1 MSEILNILGSVGL
14 NWYVA
19 LATFRNFLIIFLLLK
34 IFFFKKIVGVLRAR
48 HQAIERGFEQAGEA
62 EIKLNQEEE
71 EKEVILSNARKERD
85 TIVANA
91 ELLGRDIVASVEK
104 DAQAEIT
111 FRIEKLDS
119 KEATL
124 RESVE
129 KAFAEQAPALVA
141 SLYAKTLAKEMT
153 KEENDALVARM
164 SL

>member
-1 MSEILNILGSVGL
+1 MSEILNILGSVGF
-14 NWYVA
+14 NWHVA
-19 LATFRNFLIIFLLLK
+19 LANFINFLIILFLLK
-34 IFFFKKIVGVLRAR
+34 IFFFKKIGGVLRER
-48 HQAIERGFEQAGEA
+48 HQAIERGLEQAREA
-62 EIKLNQEEE
+62 EIKLNHAEE
-71 EKEVILSNARKERD
+71 EKEVILRNARKERD